1 MNKFL
6 VIILI
11 FFLILSTAIV
21 KNSTK
26 RLDDEIF
33 ILRENVRSLK
43 KDLENIKLEND
54 YLSSA
59 EKLLEFQNLYFENK
73 LIKKDIQEIKKIN
86 KNFNQI
92 EITQFSFINEQ
103 WNFENNF
110 RGRSE

>member
-59 EKLLEFQNLYFENK
+59 EKLLEFQNLYFENE
-73 LIKKDIQEIKKIN
+73 LIKKDIQAIKKIN
-86 KNFNQI
+86 NTFNQI
-92 EITQFSFINEQ
+92 EITQFSFINE
-103 WNFENNF
+103 
-110 RGRSE
+110 